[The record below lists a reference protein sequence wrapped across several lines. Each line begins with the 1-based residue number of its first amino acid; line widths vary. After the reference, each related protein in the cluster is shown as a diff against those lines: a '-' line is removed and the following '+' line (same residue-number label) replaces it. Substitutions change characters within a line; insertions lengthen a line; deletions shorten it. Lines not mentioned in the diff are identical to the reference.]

1 MNTII
6 SRINQPTNQPTLSY
20 TPFSDNFASDR
31 TKTISDMV
39 SVLSDAKL
47 GTLNSSYNLNGN
59 CVVTI
64 YGDSHIIIFSLFT

>member
-1 MNTII
+1 
-6 SRINQPTNQPTLSY
+6 
-20 TPFSDNFASDR
+20 
-31 TKTISDMV
+31 MV